1 MDDPANFPE
10 SEVPPPLVAG
20 GMSDRT
26 RRAFQTV
33 TVSPALSFP
42 PFAAPSSP
50 GSMPGQGGPSA
61 LISLPGSG
69 GGLGDMPPSI
79 FTFVQSVPVPTAP
92 TAHPDSVPP
101 IGPEER
107 IRYSCVSG
115 KCLQDPNGIYL
126 GIDECLA
133 SGCGSGTSGGGG
145 GGNGCDCGC
154 GPSQTVFKADIT
166 GSNGPFVFSGR
177 NYWVYTWTE
186 VTSGTAR
193 TSVQFGTAVNEYEL
207 STDNDG
213 DNDVP
218 ATALL
223 QRKPIPTGS
232 RVQMTLD
239 FGCVPWFERENP
251 LIVSCA

>member
-1 MDDPANFPE
+1 
-10 SEVPPPLVAG
+10 
-20 GMSDRT
+20 MSDRT

-126 GIDECLA
+126 GIDECLS
-133 SGCGSGTSGGGG
+133 SGCGSSTGGGG
-145 GGNGCDCGC
+145 GGGGGGSGGNGCDCGC
-154 GPSQTVFKADIT
+154 GPSQTVLKATVT
-166 GSNGPFVFSGR
+166 GASGPFTSGAR
-177 NYWVYTWTE
+177 TYWQYGWSE
-186 VTSGTAR
+186 VGGGGRTSAVSGTAI
-193 TSVQFGTAVNEYEL
+193 NEYEL
-207 STDNDG
+207 SYDNNG
-213 DNDVP
+213 GNVVP
-218 ATALL
+218 GSALVNRL
-223 QRKPIPTGS
+223 RIPTGAI
-232 RVQMTLD
+232 VDLMLD
-239 FGCVPWFERENP
+239 ENCVPWFNEPNP
-251 LIVSCA
+251 LSVTCV

>member
-33 TVSPALSFP
+33 TISPPLSFP

-50 GSMPGQGGPSA
+50 GSMPEQGGPSA

-133 SGCGSGTSGGGG
+133 SGCGSPTGGGG
-145 GGNGCDCGC
+145 SGNGCDCGC
-154 GPSQTVFKADIT
+154 GPSQTVLKATIT
-166 GSNGPFVFSGR
+166 GATGPLSSG
-177 NYWVYTWTE
+177 
-186 VTSGTAR
+186 AR
-193 TSVQFGTAVNEYEL
+193 TYWQYGWSEVAGAGRSSTTFGAAINEYEL
-207 STDNDG
+207 SMDNDG
-213 DNDVP
+213 GNVVP
-218 ATALL
+218 GAAIFSRL
-223 QRKPIPTGS
+223 RIPTGAI
-232 RVQMTLD
+232 VNLMLD
-239 FGCVPWFERENP
+239 ENCQPWFVRENP
-251 LIVSCA
+251 LQVTCA